1 MPTIKINEKDYD
13 TDSLSAEAK
22 AQLEMLL
29 ATEGEIRRLQSQ
41 LAIAQTAKNAYAQAL
56 VAAVKPAVPAGD
68 TLKLG

>member
-1 MPTIKINEKDYD
+1 MHTIKGNDIDYD

-29 ATEGEIRRLQSQ
+29 ATEGEIRRLQTQ

-56 VAAVKPAVPAGD
+56 AAAVK
-68 TLKLG
+68 